1 MSFKVGSLLVL
12 YVCTSCLRFLSVLF
26 STLVFYTCYRHLLSA
41 LVICTCFLHFLSA
54 QIFHLHMLIVCTLY
68 RVILISRNSS
78 CMQGVWRNPVEE
90 IERAG
95 SFGSHLHKTIY
106 LLLQFLHEKRDYHL
120 LYQLHTQ
127 LQRTPEQ
134 EK

>member
-1 MSFKVGSLLVL
+1 MSFKVGCLLVL
-12 YVCTSCLRFLSVLF
+12 YVCTSCLRFFLHLS
-26 STLVFYTCYRHLLSA
+26 ST

-68 RVILISRNSS
+68 TVILISRNSS